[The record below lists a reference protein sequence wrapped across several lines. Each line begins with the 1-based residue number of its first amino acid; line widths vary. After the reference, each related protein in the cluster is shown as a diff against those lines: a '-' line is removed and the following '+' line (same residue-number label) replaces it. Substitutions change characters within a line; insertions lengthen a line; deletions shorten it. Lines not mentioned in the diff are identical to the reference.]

1 MGAATQSI
9 PGFFPNYAHAI
20 EIAAEIGLWLSIG
33 LFARCYLIY
42 TEYPD
47 TFEGLKQSIAGR
59 PLERWLAR
67 LLHHPIDAIF
77 TRIWVGNSI
86 AMIPLT
92 LLLVLPSTVNYFVLA
107 AYGVALLLVQ
117 FPHDLADHVNIHTRL
132 FQPRTGAPERL
143 KRLLRGLQLYF
154 EYVLALFVARAPN
167 YYRVQHVYVHHVEDN
182 GLLDS
187 QTTAPLDRTSFL
199 DFSRHAFKQGLDLV
213 SGVVDLPLSA
223 RQGQNAAD
231 ARSGARPCHLVG
243 DADCGRDLQSRGRRH
258 PVRLTLHRRQHA
270 VAGGVLAARP
280 GRSADH
286 PSRHTATPSTTPAA
300 EHGNLG
306 NDYHVEHHARPG
318 RHWAAYYEDY
328 CKEAGCRRPGTGRW

>member
-1 MGAATQSI
+1 MPAGPSSAGS
-9 PGFFPNYAHAI
+9 PG
-20 EIAAEIGLWLSIG
+20 
-33 LFARCYLIY
+33 
-42 TEYPD
+42 
-47 TFEGLKQSIAGR
+47 
-59 PLERWLAR
+59 
-67 LLHHPIDAIF
+67 LLHHPIDAIY

-132 FQPRTGAPERL
+132 FQSRTGAPERL

-154 EYVLALFVARAPN
+154 EYVLALLVARAPN

-182 GLLDS
+182 GPLDS

-213 SGVVDLPLSA
+213 SGVSIYRYLHA
-223 RQGQNAAD
+223 KGKTRQM
-231 ARSGARPCHLVG
+231 
-243 DADCGRDLQSRGRRH
+243 RDLVRG
-258 PVRLTLHRRQHA
+258 LAIWWAMLIA
-270 VAGGVLAARP
+270 VAIFNPVGAGILFLSRFIGGNMQSLVAFWQHGLVD
-280 GRSADH
+280 ADH
-286 PSRHTATPSTTPAA
+286 PLEAHGNSIDYAGP

-328 CKEAGCRRPGTGRW
+328 CKEAGTAPRAQGGGDAEGDVQPAHVRRRLVAPGLRHDRQLRAPLGRRTGRQPGPRPHRRGTYPPDRRS